1 MKPVPTMTQGTAV
14 IPSGFRT
21 SARTVM
27 EGGIPMT
34 QCKQPWWVENEERDK
49 QKRKAKDDEIDRLK
63 RRVEELEETIEN
75 GFDHTTCRETQR

>member
-1 MKPVPTMTQGTAV
+1 
-14 IPSGFRT
+14 
-21 SARTVM
+21 
-27 EGGIPMT
+27 MT

-75 GFDHTTCRETQR
+75 GFDHIAHSKRDGKDTEYDAM

>member
-34 QCKQPWWVENEERDK
+34 QCSLTDEQRIRILEDTVRDLMTLVISIEK
-49 QKRKAKDDEIDRLK
+49 KLAR
-63 RRVEELEETIEN
+63 ELSVPLDVPVNTL
-75 GFDHTTCRETQR
+75 D